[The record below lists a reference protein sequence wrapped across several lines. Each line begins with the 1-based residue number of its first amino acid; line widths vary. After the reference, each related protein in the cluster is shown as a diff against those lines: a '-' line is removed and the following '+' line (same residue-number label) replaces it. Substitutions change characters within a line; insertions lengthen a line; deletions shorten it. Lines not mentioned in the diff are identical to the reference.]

1 MLGWVIE
8 HFVPFI
14 LLISTIVF
22 VHEWGHFWIARRNG
36 VKVVHFAI
44 GFGKELFGFSDSKGT
59 RWGFHLV
66 PLGGYVQM
74 LGDADATSAT
84 ADKSVIGK
92 LPEAEQNQTLHSKK
106 PWQRILVAAGGP
118 AANFVFAILA
128 MIFLFYFYGQPV
140 TPAIVGAV
148 DPKGLAAKSG
158 ILANDEIVSINGNP
172 VHKFEE
178 MVPFIRSEKYDSL
191 NFEIKR
197 ADQTVNIE
205 VPLNVQD
212 EITGNKKRVKVIG
225 VKPGAQTFEQ
235 MSFPSAFKEAF
246 VSFYALSKMI
256 VVSLSEMLSGQRK
269 GDEIGGILA
278 IGDMASQSAK
288 LGLAGMLWFMII
300 MSVNLGLINLFPIP
314 VLDGGQILM
323 NSVEWVI
330 GRPISEFVQK
340 IIYGA
345 GFALVIALML
355 YSTWND
361 LMRYQV
367 FQMIKGWLPS

>member
-1 MLGWVIE
+1 LLAWIIE
-8 HFVPFI
+8 HFLPFI
-14 LLISTIVF
+14 LLISAIVF
-22 VHEWGHFWIARRNG
+22 VHEWGHFWVARRNG

-44 GFGKELFGFSDSKGT
+44 GFGKELFGFTDSKGT

-84 ADKSVIGK
+84 ADKDILENLSDSDK
-92 LPEAEQNQTLHSKK
+92 NQTLHSKK

-118 AANFVFAILA
+118 GANFVFAILG

-140 TPAIVGAV
+140 TQPIIAQL

-158 ILANDEIVSINGNP
+158 LLANDEVVSINGSKIS
-172 VHKFEE
+172 KFEE
-178 MVPFIRSEKYDSL
+178 MIPFIRSEKYDSL
-191 NFEIKR
+191 DFEIKR
-197 ADQTVNIE
+197 EDKTLKIE
-205 VPLNVQD
+205 IPLYIQD
-212 EITGNKKRVKVIG
+212 EITKEKKRVKVIG
-225 VKPGAQTFEQ
+225 IKPGAQTFEK
-235 MSFPSAFKEAF
+235 MSLPLAFKEAF
-246 VSFYALSKMI
+246 VSFYQLSKII
-256 VVSLSEMLSGQRK
+256 VIGLSEMLTGQRK

-288 LGLAGMLWFMII
+288 LGLAGMLWFMIV

-323 NSVEWVI
+323 NSVEWAI

-340 IIYGA
+340 VVYGA
-345 GFALVIALML
+345 GFAMVIMLML

-367 FQMIKGWLPS
+367 FQIIKGWLS

>member
-1 MLGWVIE
+1 MLAWIIE
-8 HFVPFI
+8 HFLPFI
-14 LLISTIVF
+14 LLISAIVF
-22 VHEWGHFWIARRNG
+22 VHEWGHFWVARRNG

-44 GFGKELFGFSDSKGT
+44 GFGKELFGFTDSKGT

-84 ADKSVIGK
+84 ADKDILENLSDSDK
-92 LPEAEQNQTLHSKK
+92 NQTLHSKK

-118 AANFVFAILA
+118 GANFVFAILG

-140 TPAIVGAV
+140 TQPIIAQL

-158 ILANDEIVSINGNP
+158 LLANDEVVSINGSKIS
-172 VHKFEE
+172 KFEE
-178 MVPFIRSEKYDSL
+178 MIPFIRSEKYDSL
-191 NFEIKR
+191 DFEIKR
-197 ADQTVNIE
+197 EDKTLKIE
-205 VPLNVQD
+205 IPLYIQD
-212 EITGNKKRVKVIG
+212 EITKEKKRVKVIG
-225 VKPGAQTFEQ
+225 IKPGAQTFEK
-235 MSFPSAFKEAF
+235 MSLPLAFKEAF
-246 VSFYALSKMI
+246 VSFYQLSKII
-256 VVSLSEMLSGQRK
+256 VIGLSEMLTGQRK

-288 LGLAGMLWFMII
+288 LGLAGMLWFMIV

-323 NSVEWVI
+323 NSVEWAI

-340 IIYGA
+340 VVYGA
-345 GFALVIALML
+345 GFAMVIMLML

-367 FQMIKGWLPS
+367 FQIIKGWLS

>member
-1 MLGWVIE
+1 MLDWVVE

-14 LLISTIVF
+14 VLISVIVF

-59 RWGFHLV
+59 RWGFHLI

-84 ADKSVIGK
+84 ADKNVLENLSDADK
-92 LPEAEQNQTLHSKK
+92 SQTLHAKK

-118 AANFVFAILA
+118 AANFVFAIFA

-140 TPAIVGAV
+140 TPAIVGGV

-158 ILANDEIVSINGNP
+158 ILVNDEILSVNGNV

-178 MVPFIRSEKYDSL
+178 MVPLIRSEKFDSL
-191 NFEIKR
+191 KFEIKR
-197 ADQTVNIE
+197 SGEIVNFD
-205 VPLNVQD
+205 VPLYVQD
-212 EITGNKKRVKVIG
+212 EITSERKRVKVIG
-225 VKPGAQTFEQ
+225 IKPGSQTFEK
-235 MSFPSAFKEAF
+235 MSFPKAFKEAF

-256 VVSLSEMLSGQRK
+256 VVSLSEMLTGQRK

-288 LGLAGMLWFMII
+288 MGLAGMLWFMIV

-323 NSVEWVI
+323 NGAEWAI
-330 GRPISEFVQK
+330 GKPISEFVQK

-367 FQMIKGWLPS
+367 FQMIKGWLP